1 MCSKVQMY
9 KISHIC
15 TCENVC
21 KSWDVRN
28 FAHPHT
34 LTCAKHVQRAWCG
47 CWSFFCKILLWKCV
61 RKCGCAKFRTSA
73 HPHAF
78 KMCAICMKW
87 LPEFFFAKKFLEMS
101 AKVRMCKISH
111 VRTPA
116 RVQNVCNV
124 HGVAAG
130 VFFFCKKIFGN
141 VCESADV
148 RNFARP
154 HTRTLAKCVQCAWCG
169 CQSFFL
175 QKFFWIC
182 V

>member
-116 RVQNVCNV
+116 RVRNVFNV
-124 HGVAAG
+124 HDVAAS
-130 VFFFCKKIFGN
+130 V
-141 VCESADV
+141 
-148 RNFARP
+148 
-154 HTRTLAKCVQCAWCG
+154 
-169 CQSFFL
+169 FFL
-175 QKFFWIC
+175 QKNFWKC
-182 V
+182 VRKCGCAKFRTSAHPHACEMCLMCEWVQVGASQC